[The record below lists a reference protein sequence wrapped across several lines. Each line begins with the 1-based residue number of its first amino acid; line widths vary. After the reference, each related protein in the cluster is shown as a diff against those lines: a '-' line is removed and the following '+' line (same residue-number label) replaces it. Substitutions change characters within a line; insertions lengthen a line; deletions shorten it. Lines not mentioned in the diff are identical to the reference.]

1 MTAVPESVLIAG
13 PKDVLKKL
21 TEIPM
26 SLDITGQNQSIEK
39 NLLYDEVLR
48 QIDESLQLV
57 RSNDKENGLAV
68 TVTIEKKEDK
78 AVSVALDKVDLTN
91 KQEGYTYEISEDSG
105 EIIADV
111 TAAASV
117 LESFTADDVTASADM
132 SGLAEGEHTV
142 FVTFKSGKSVTFI
155 RPQVAVNIIVARK

>member
-1 MTAVPESVLIAG
+1 MTGVTAVPESVLIAG

-105 EIIADV
+105 EIYCGCD
-111 TAAASV
+111 SG
-117 LESFTADDVTASADM
+117 SFCS
-132 SGLAEGEHTV
+132 
-142 FVTFKSGKSVTFI
+142 
-155 RPQVAVNIIVARK
+155 